1 MVVSPASPCYHNSM
15 MTQHCQDTLT
25 IEDLIARGKAA
36 TVTRTGNYLRV
47 STDPDTLQA
56 LQRNGMQQVLG
67 KKLQEI
73 REAGGVS
80 AAALARELNIDPT
93 VLSHWEAGR
102 RKIPEEMIG
111 KYVAKVQEIALRRA
125 KAVGAI

>member
-1 MVVSPASPCYHNSM
+1 
-15 MTQHCQDTLT
+15 LT

>member
-1 MVVSPASPCYHNSM
+1 
-15 MTQHCQDTLT
+15 LT
-25 IEDLIARGKAA
+25 HDDLIARGKAA
-36 TVTRTGNYLRV
+36 GVTRTGNCVQV
-47 STDPDTLQA
+47 STDVDALCA
-56 LQRNGMQQVLG
+56 LQKDGMQAILG

-80 AAALARELNIDPT
+80 AADLARELELDPT
-93 VLSHWEAGR
+93 LLSHWEAGR
-102 RKIPEEMIG
+102 RRMPEDMIG